1 MNNLVIPSHSSHAP
15 SVVEG
20 ASESG
25 EGPQVFPVWD
35 STTRHPTRGNLP
47 AQENLRSLAP
57 LAALGDARDDR
68 GFCVAEQ

>member
-25 EGPQVFPVWD
+25 EGPQVFPVCD
-35 STTRHPTRGNLP
+35 ATTRHPT
-47 AQENLRSLAP
+47 
-57 LAALGDARDDR
+57 
-68 GFCVAEQ
+68 